1 MNEVSNLHN
10 MAMDMA
16 ESALLERLRGNRDAE
31 IEYSRRALEFELA
44 AIEELVDPVEPT
56 FSVLHRSAGTLA
68 LRCEKF
74 QLAEK
79 LAFKALAQEPPHE
92 IGEELRDLVEQVQ
105 FQRHLDLRGV
115 KLGQQ
120 EVQMSLS
127 GKEVG
132 FGMVPAAEL
141 ISRIRDATQLI
152 GRIVERQQNSSFLE
166 SGLRKSTKQSF
177 PVLVSVPRGSSFA
190 VTLKVGNPTGQ
201 LRFPTEAQ
209 EAVDEFMDLMES
221 VDSSEVLDLMSRI
234 PDPPYLRNFLGL
246 AKRIAPDGNRVRQV
260 GFTVMRR
267 GGIPRYVSITRKA
280 VEIPPSTIIDVRTG
294 SDIPGKPVEVRGI
307 LRFAD
312 ATSGDE
318 NLIKVV
324 DEKGIRRSVR
334 VPVGMMNDIVRPMW
348 DSRVIVR
355 GLRKRR
361 AIIMQDIELDESTEP
376 QDEIGWS
383 T

>member
-10 MAMDMA
+10 KAMDMA

-31 IEYSRRALEFELA
+31 MEYSRRALEFELA
-44 AIEELVDPVEPT
+44 AIERLVDPVEPT

-68 LRCEKF
+68 LRCEQF

-79 LAFKALAQEPPHE
+79 IAFKALAEEPPHE

-120 EVQMSLS
+120 EVQMSLA
-127 GKEVG
+127 GREVG
-132 FGMVPAAEL
+132 FGMVAAAEL
-141 ISRIRDATQLI
+141 IGRIRDATQLI

-166 SGLRKSTKQSF
+166 SGLRKSTKENF
-177 PVLVSVPRGSSFA
+177 PVLVSVPRGASFA

-209 EAVDEFMDLMES
+209 EVVDEFMDLMES
-221 VDSSEVLDLMSRI
+221 VDSSEVRDLRSRI
-234 PDPPYLRNFLGL
+234 PEQPYLRNFLGL

-267 GGIPRYVSITRKA
+267 GGIPRYVSITKKA
-280 VEIPPSTIIDVRTG
+280 VEIPPSNIIDVRTE
-294 SDIPGKPVEVRGI
+294 SDIPGKPVEVRGV

-318 NLIKVV
+318 NLIKIV

-348 DSRVIVR
+348 DSKVIVR
-355 GLRKRR
+355 GSRIRR
-361 AIIMQDIELDESTEP
+361 TIIMQDIELDESTEP
-376 QDEIGWS
+376 GEEIG
-383 T
+383 